1 MDLQILIADDEPHI
15 TRALSF
21 VLQREGFSIDVA
33 TNGEEALHK
42 VRERK
47 PAVAF
52 LDIVMPKLTGLE
64 LCRAIKSDPDTRE
77 THLIILT
84 AKGQELD
91 RQNCLSAGADEYI
104 TKPFS
109 PKEVLERVRALFA
122 KNGA

>member
-1 MDLQILIADDEPHI
+1 MMDLQILIADDEPHI
-15 TRALSF
+15 TRALAF
-21 VLQREGFSIDVA
+21 VLQRDGFIVDVA
-33 TNGEEALHK
+33 VNGEEALRK

-64 LCRAIKSDPDTRE
+64 LCRAIKSNPE
-77 THLIILT
+77 TSRTHIIILT

-91 RQNCLSAGADEYI
+91 RENCMSAGADEYI

-109 PKEVLERVRALFA
+109 PKEVLERVRTLFPQ
-122 KNGA
+122 G